1 MLFLHNL
8 FILLFPVA
16 GGFPL
21 AALSRYVLE
30 VFPAFIVLAAIGKS
44 RQFNL
49 YYVTV
54 SSTLLAFMLLQFL
67 TGYWII

>member
-1 MLFLHNL
+1 MYLF
-8 FILLFPVA
+8 FLLFPVA

-30 VFPAFIVLAAIGKS
+30 LFPVFIVLATMGKGQ
-44 RQFNL
+44 QFNL
-49 YYVTV
+49 YYLTFSGSILV
-54 SSTLLAFMLLQFL
+54 FMLLQFL